1 MYNMHVK
8 KNISNNGL
16 HVNVISLGCSK
27 NLVDSEELMA
37 QLRHG
42 NAILTNE
49 SDNANVMVINTCG
62 FIEAA
67 KEESINTILSAVQWK
82 NERKGRKVFVMGCLS
97 ERYRDDLIKEIP
109 EIDGYFGSNNIQ
121 PVVERIGI
129 DYKRELL
136 GERYLTTPEHFAYLK
151 ISEGCDNPCSFCSI
165 PLMRGLHKSKPIE
178 QIIKEANQL
187 ASLGVNELIIIGQD
201 TTYYGLDL
209 YGKRRLAELL
219 FKLGEI
225 DTIKW
230 IRLMYAYPAKFPLEV
245 IDAFNQVP
253 SLVPYIDIP
262 IQHIA
267 TPVLRSMRRG
277 ISRES
282 TIGLL
287 DRLRDG
293 IPNLALRSTLIV
305 GYPAES
311 EAEFEELAAFIEEGY
326 FHRLGVFTYSQE
338 DGTTADLLGDPVS
351 AEEKERRR
359 AKIMEIQQNHS
370 FNRNQELVDS
380 VIDVIIDENE
390 NGTYYGRTMWDAPEV
405 DNQVIIESPQRKLH
419 TGRFYKVRVSDA
431 MEYDV
436 FGEAVNG

>member
-1 MYNMHVK
+1 MKNKSNIDKKIHV
-8 KNISNNGL
+8 
-16 HVNVISLGCSK
+16 VSLGCSK

-37 QLRHG
+37 QLRYG
-42 NAILTNE
+42 NTTLVDK
-49 SDNANVMVINTCG
+49 SDEANIIVINTCG
-62 FIEAA
+62 FIESA

-82 NERKGRKVFVMGCLS
+82 NEHEGRKVYVMGCLS

-109 EIDGYFGSNNIQ
+109 DVDAYFGSNNIQ
-121 PVVERIGI
+121 PVVEQLGI

-136 GERYLTTPEHFAYLK
+136 GERLLTTPGHFAYLK

-178 QIIKEANQL
+178 QIMKEAKYL
-187 ASLGVNELIIIGQD
+187 ASQGVNELIIIGQD

-219 FKLGEI
+219 YKLGEI

-230 IRLMYAYPAKFPLEV
+230 IRLMYAYPAKFPVDL
-245 IDAFNQVP
+245 IDAFNNVP

-262 IQHIA
+262 IQHIS

-282 TIGLL
+282 TIALL

-293 IPNLALRSTLIV
+293 IPDLALRTTLIV
-305 GYPAES
+305 GYPAEGKT
-311 EAEFEELAAFIEEGY
+311 EFEELAAFIDQGY
-326 FHRLGVFTYSQE
+326 FDRLGVFTYSQE
-338 DGTTADLLGDPVS
+338 DGTIAQMLGDPVS

-359 AKIMEIQQNHS
+359 REIMNIQQKHS
-370 FNRNQELVDS
+370 LNRNEQLIDS
-380 VIDVIIDENE
+380 VVDVLIDEHDN
-390 NGTYYGRTMWDAPEV
+390 NTYYGRTVWDAPEV
-405 DNQVIIESPQRKLH
+405 DNQVIIESPPRKLH
-419 TGRFYKVRVSDA
+419 TGRFYKVRITDV

-436 FGEAVNG
+436 FGDVV

>member
-1 MYNMHVK
+1 MHN
-8 KNISNNGL
+8 KNDISANGL
-16 HVNVISLGCSK
+16 RVNVVSLGCSK

-42 NAILTNE
+42 NATLTNE
-49 SDNANVMVINTCG
+49 ADDANVVVINTCG

-67 KEESINTILSAVQWK
+67 KEESVNTILSAVQWK
-82 NERKGRKVFVMGCLS
+82 HEQEGRKVYVMGCLS
-97 ERYRDDLIKEIP
+97 ERYRDDLVKEIP

-121 PVVERIGI
+121 PVVEQLGV

-136 GERYLTTPEHFAYLK
+136 GERFLTTPKHFAYLK

-165 PLMRGLHKSKPIE
+165 PLMRGGHKSKPIE
-178 QIIKEANQL
+178 QIVKEAKQL

-219 FKLGEI
+219 LQLGEI
-225 DTIKW
+225 DTIRW
-230 IRLMYAYPAKFPLEV
+230 IRLMYAYPAKFPLDV
-245 IDAFNQVP
+245 VDAFNQVP

-262 IQHIA
+262 VQHIA

-282 TIGLL
+282 TIDLL
-287 DRLRDG
+287 NRLRDG
-293 IPNLALRSTLIV
+293 IHALALRSTCIV
-305 GYPAES
+305 GYPAEG

-338 DGTTADLLGDPVS
+338 DGTVAHLLGDPVLP
-351 AEEKERRR
+351 EEKERRR
-359 AKIMEIQQNHS
+359 AQIMEIQQRHS
-370 FNRNQELVDS
+370 FERNQHLVDS
-380 VIDVIIDENE
+380 VIDVLIDEHD
-390 NGTYYGRTMWDAPEV
+390 NGTYYGRTVWDAPEV
-405 DNQVIIESPQRKLH
+405 DNQVIIESPVKQLH
-419 TGRFYKVRVSDA
+419 TGRFYKVRITDA

-436 FGEAVNG
+436 FGNVVG

>member
-1 MYNMHVK
+1 MKNNTTIDKKIHV
-8 KNISNNGL
+8 
-16 HVNVISLGCSK
+16 VSLGCSK

-37 QLRHG
+37 QLRYG
-42 NAILTNE
+42 NTTLVDK
-49 SDNANVMVINTCG
+49 SDDANIIVINTCG

-67 KEESINTILSAVQWK
+67 KEESINTILSAVEWK
-82 NERKGRKVFVMGCLS
+82 NEHAGRKVYVMGCLS

-109 EIDGYFGSNNIQ
+109 DVDGYFGSNNIQ
-121 PVVERIGI
+121 PVVEELGV

-136 GERYLTTPEHFAYLK
+136 GERLLTTPGHFAYLK

-178 QIIKEANQL
+178 QIIKEAKHL
-187 ASLGVNELIIIGQD
+187 ASQGVNELIIIGQD

-209 YGKRRLAELL
+209 YGKRLLAELL
-219 FKLGEI
+219 YKLGEI
-225 DTIKW
+225 DTIRW
-230 IRLMYAYPAKFPLEV
+230 IRLMYAYPAKFPDDL
-245 IDAFNQVP
+245 IDAFNNVP

-262 IQHIA
+262 IQHIS

-282 TIGLL
+282 TIALL
-287 DRLRDG
+287 DTLRDG
-293 IPNLALRSTLIV
+293 IPDIALRTTLIV
-305 GYPAES
+305 GYPAEG
-311 EAEFEELAAFIEEGY
+311 EAEFEELAAFIDQGY

-338 DGTTADLLGDPVS
+338 DGTIAQMLGDPVP

-359 AKIMEIQQNHS
+359 TEIMNIQQKHS
-370 FNRNQELVDS
+370 LNRNEQLIDS
-380 VIDVIIDENE
+380 VVDVLIDEHDND
-390 NGTYYGRTMWDAPEV
+390 TYYGRTVWDAPEV

-419 TGRFYKVRVSDA
+419 TGRFYKVRITDA

-436 FGEAVNG
+436 FGDIV

>member
-1 MYNMHVK
+1 MHNK
-8 KNISNNGL
+8 KHISNSGL
-16 HVNVISLGCSK
+16 RVQVISLGCSK

-42 NAILTNE
+42 EAQLTN
-49 SDNANVMVINTCG
+49 DNDTANVVVINTCG

-82 NERKGRKVFVMGCLS
+82 NEHEGRKVYVMGCLS

-109 EIDGYFGSNNIQ
+109 DVDGYFGSNNIQ
-121 PVVERIGI
+121 PVVEQLGI

-136 GERYLTTPEHFAYLK
+136 GERLLTTPGHFAYLK

-178 QIIKEANQL
+178 QIIKEAKQL
-187 ASLGVNELIIIGQD
+187 ASQGVNELIIIGQD

-219 FKLGEI
+219 YKLGEI

-230 IRLMYAYPAKFPLEV
+230 IRLMYAYPAKFPVDL
-245 IDAFNQVP
+245 IDAFNNVP

-262 IQHIA
+262 IQHIS
-267 TPVLRSMRRG
+267 TSVLRSMRRG

-282 TIGLL
+282 TIALL
-287 DRLRDG
+287 DKLRDG
-293 IPNLALRSTLIV
+293 IPDLALRTTLIV
-305 GYPAES
+305 GYPAEGKTD
-311 EAEFEELAAFIEEGY
+311 FEELAAFIDQGY

-338 DGTTADLLGDPVS
+338 DGTIAQMLGDPVS

-359 AKIMEIQQNHS
+359 TEIMNIQQKHS
-370 FNRNQELVDS
+370 MNRNEQLIDS
-380 VIDVIIDENE
+380 VVDVLIDEHDN
-390 NGTYYGRTMWDAPEV
+390 NTYYGRTVWDAPEV

-419 TGRFYKVRVSDA
+419 TGRFYKVRITDA

-436 FGEAVNG
+436 FGDVV

>member
-1 MYNMHVK
+1 MKNNTTIDKKIHV
-8 KNISNNGL
+8 
-16 HVNVISLGCSK
+16 VSLGCSK

-37 QLRHG
+37 QLRYG
-42 NAILTNE
+42 NTTLVDK
-49 SDNANVMVINTCG
+49 SDDANIIVINTCG

-67 KEESINTILSAVQWK
+67 KEESINTILSAVEWK
-82 NERKGRKVFVMGCLS
+82 NEHAGRKVYVMGCLS

-109 EIDGYFGSNNIQ
+109 DVDGYFGSNNIQ
-121 PVVERIGI
+121 PVVEELGV

-136 GERYLTTPEHFAYLK
+136 GERLLTTPGHFAYLK

-178 QIIKEANQL
+178 QIIKEAKHL
-187 ASLGVNELIIIGQD
+187 ASQGVNELIIIGQD

-209 YGKRRLAELL
+209 YGKRLLAELL
-219 FKLGEI
+219 YKLGEI
-225 DTIKW
+225 DTIRW
-230 IRLMYAYPAKFPLEV
+230 IRLMYAYPAKFPDDL
-245 IDAFNQVP
+245 IDAFNNVP

-262 IQHIA
+262 IQHIS

-282 TIGLL
+282 TIALL
-287 DRLRDG
+287 DTLRDG
-293 IPNLALRSTLIV
+293 IPDIALRTTLIV
-305 GYPAES
+305 GYPAEG
-311 EAEFEELAAFIEEGY
+311 EAEFEELAAFIDQGY

-338 DGTTADLLGDPVS
+338 DGTIAQMLGDPVP

-359 AKIMEIQQNHS
+359 TEIMNIQQKHS
-370 FNRNQELVDS
+370 MNRNEQLIDS
-380 VIDVIIDENE
+380 VVDVLIDEHDND
-390 NGTYYGRTMWDAPEV
+390 TYYGRTVWDAPEV

-419 TGRFYKVRVSDA
+419 TGRFYKVRITDA

-436 FGEAVNG
+436 FGDIV